1 MLLVIFWGWLLYL
14 NPEHKV
20 VPDRYLLYHVNN
32 EVVWIH
38 DGKRE
43 PARRGIF
50 IQDHHALLLSS
61 KADVMLIQND
71 GKSILLREAG
81 NFSFQQIKSRF
92 SKLKETGVTSAF
104 FTYVFEKFLKGEEN
118 ETKQKITGVV
128 FRGNELMQTP
138 EDSSF
143 AMIQPVILTWKT
155 KQPAIPHKI
164 IVHVNGSVY
173 DTIVRQQLKFTIP
186 AHWFAIATS
195 KAKLVRWKCYPADS
209 KQADAI
215 AARLFLVP
223 ASDDADIIQQQ
234 LKQLRMNYK
243 NDQSLLRLME
253 RDLLERWIEM
263 YQLQQY

>member
-1 MLLVIFWGWLLYL
+1 
-14 NPEHKV
+14 

-50 IQDHHALLLSS
+50 IQDHHALFLSS

-71 GKSILLREAG
+71 GKSILLKEAG

-128 FRGNELMQTP
+128 FRGNELMQSP
-138 EDSSF
+138 ADSSF
-143 AMIQPVILTWKT
+143 VIAEPVTLSWKT
-155 KQPAIPHKI
+155 KQPSIPHKI
-164 IVHVNGSVY
+164 SITCNGITY
-173 DTIVRQQLKFTIP
+173 DTLLRKRVQFSVPTYWVQP
-186 AHWFAIATS
+186 SAT
-195 KAKLVRWKCYPADS
+195 KGKLIRWKCYPADS
-209 KQADAI
+209 KQADAF
-215 AARLFLVP
+215 ASWLFLVP
-223 ASDDADIIQQQ
+223 ASNDATVIQHQ

-243 NDQSLLRLME
+243 EDPSLLKMME
-253 RDLLERWIEM
+253 RDLLERWIEV
-263 YQLQQY
+263 YQLQEK